1 MPTKD
6 YILDN
11 VAGYKAED
19 LYGFINKG
27 LVTFDELCN
36 DTNGEFNPKVRQE
49 LKRMLEHGDD
59 DEWASAQ
66 AAHTIEAVQHYLD
79 TFAEGKF
86 RPEARA
92 LKAQI
97 EREQADAAAQ
107 ESAENDWDALDK
119 NDIDALNDFVTNN
132 PDSVHAAEAN
142 QRINDLLLD
151 SIMDYDID
159 TLIDEIKQI
168 LNEVGTTA
176 LYKDPNIANK
186 IRYYIKKRYATK
198 AEFLNKLREDCNL
211 LNAST
216 VKYLIDN
223 EHLITIADL
232 YGIGIDKQF
241 IKAMQNGKQTESY
254 TYTRSLDRIHKQ
266 STEVYFWGIP
276 SSGKSCALGAI
287 LSVAG
292 SGRVAK
298 VMDADTASQGYGY
311 MTYLM
316 NHFPQN
322 GEVGTLLGGTP
333 IDAFYEMG
341 FDLTDNDNRTHP
353 ITCIDMAGE
362 LMSCMFKSNAN
373 MPLTDIHLNMLDT
386 MTNVLIDN
394 RSTNRKIHFFV
405 IEYGGEDRIY
415 DGYRQPVFLEGALS
429 YIKDTGIFKKETDAI
444 FIMVTKVDKMK
455 NVTRDAITQYVK
467 DKYKGFYNRLN
478 KICED
483 NEINGKKVEIVAFSL
498 GKVCFQ
504 SYCKFDTKPA
514 ENVVDI
520 MLKHSASNHGGKL
533 GIIGKIFRG

>member
-254 TYTRSLDRIHKQ
+254 TDR
-266 STEVYFWGIP
+266 
-276 SSGKSCALGAI
+276 KS
-287 LSVAG
+287 
-292 SGRVAK
+292 
-298 VMDADTASQGYGY
+298 
-311 MTYLM
+311 
-316 NHFPQN
+316 
-322 GEVGTLLGGTP
+322 
-333 IDAFYEMG
+333 
-341 FDLTDNDNRTHP
+341 
-353 ITCIDMAGE
+353 
-362 LMSCMFKSNAN
+362 
-373 MPLTDIHLNMLDT
+373 
-386 MTNVLIDN
+386 
-394 RSTNRKIHFFV
+394 
-405 IEYGGEDRIY
+405 
-415 DGYRQPVFLEGALS
+415 
-429 YIKDTGIFKKETDAI
+429 
-444 FIMVTKVDKMK
+444 
-455 NVTRDAITQYVK
+455 
-467 DKYKGFYNRLN
+467 
-478 KICED
+478 
-483 NEINGKKVEIVAFSL
+483 
-498 GKVCFQ
+498 
-504 SYCKFDTKPA
+504 
-514 ENVVDI
+514 VV
-520 MLKHSASNHGGKL
+520 
-533 GIIGKIFRG
+533 

>member
-11 VAGYKAED
+11 VAGYKAEN

-36 DTNGEFNPKVRQE
+36 DTNGEFSPKVRQE

-86 RPEARA
+86 RPQARA

-97 EREQADAAAQ
+97 EREQADASAQ
-107 ESAENDWDALDK
+107 KSAESAWKALDK

-132 PDSVHAAEAN
+132 PDSVHAAEAT

-159 TLIDEIKQI
+159 TLIDKIKQI
-168 LNEVGTTA
+168 LNEAGTSA
-176 LYKDPNIANK
+176 SYKNDNIANEIK
-186 IRYYIKKRYATK
+186 SYIKKRYATK
-198 AEFLNKLREDCNL
+198 AQFLDKLREDCNL
-211 LNAST
+211 LNASA
-216 VKYLIDN
+216 VKHLID
-223 EHLITIADL
+223 EHIITIADL
-232 YGIGIDKQF
+232 SGIGIGKQF
-241 IKAMQNGKQTESY
+241 IKAMLTGLQTDSY

-292 SGRVAK
+292 SGKVAK

-311 MTYLM
+311 MTYLTS
-316 NHFPQN
+316 HFPQN

-341 FDLTDNDNRTHP
+341 FDLTDESNRTHP

-362 LMSCMFKSNAN
+362 LMRCMFKSNAN
-373 MPLTDIHLNMLDT
+373 MPLSDTDLNMLDT
-386 MTNVLIDN
+386 MTKVLIDN

-405 IEYGGEDRIY
+405 IEYGGEDRIF
-415 DGYRQPVFLEGALS
+415 DGYHQDVYLNGALS

-455 NVTRDAITQYVK
+455 HVTRDAITQYVK
-467 DKYKGFYNRLN
+467 DNYEGFYNGLN

>member
-11 VAGYKAED
+11 VAGYKAEN

-36 DTNGEFNPKVRQE
+36 DTNGEFSPKVRQE

-86 RPEARA
+86 RPQARA

-97 EREQADAAAQ
+97 EREQADASAQ
-107 ESAENDWDALDK
+107 KSAESAWKALDK

-132 PDSVHAAEAN
+132 PDSVHAAEAT
-142 QRINDLLLD
+142 QRIKDLLLD

-159 TLIDEIKQI
+159 TLIDKIKQI
-168 LNEVGTTA
+168 LNEAGTSA
-176 LYKDPNIANK
+176 SYKNDNIANEIK
-186 IRYYIKKRYATK
+186 SYIKKRYATK
-198 AEFLNKLREDCNL
+198 AQFLDKLREDCNL
-211 LNAST
+211 LNASA
-216 VKYLIDN
+216 VKHLID
-223 EHLITIADL
+223 EHIITIADL
-232 YGIGIDKQF
+232 SGIGIGKQF
-241 IKAMQNGKQTESY
+241 IKAMLTGLQTDSY

-292 SGRVAK
+292 SGKVAK

-311 MTYLM
+311 MTYLTS
-316 NHFPQN
+316 HFPQN

-341 FDLTDNDNRTHP
+341 FDLTDESNRTHP

-362 LMSCMFKSNAN
+362 LMRCMYKSNAN
-373 MPLTDIHLNMLDT
+373 MPLSDTDLNMLDT
-386 MTNVLIDN
+386 MTKVLIDN

-405 IEYGGEDRIY
+405 IEYGGEDRIF
-415 DGYRQPVFLEGALS
+415 DGYHQDVYLNGALS

-455 NVTRDAITQYVK
+455 HVTRDAITQYVK
-467 DKYKGFYNRLN
+467 DNYEGFYNGLN

>member
-1 MPTKD
+1 M
-6 YILDN
+6 
-11 VAGYKAED
+11 AGYKAED

-36 DTNGEFNPKVRQE
+36 DTNGEFSPKVRQE

-86 RPEARA
+86 RPQARA

-97 EREQADAAAQ
+97 EREQADASAQ
-107 ESAENDWDALDK
+107 KSAESAWKALDK
-119 NDIDALNDFVTNN
+119 NDIDALNDFVASN
-132 PDSVHAAEAN
+132 PDSVHAAEAT

-168 LNEVGTTA
+168 LNEAGTSA
-176 LYKDPNIANK
+176 SYKNDNIANEIK
-186 IRYYIKKRYATK
+186 SYIKKRYATK
-198 AEFLNKLREDCNL
+198 AQFLDKLREDCNL
-211 LNAST
+211 LNASA
-216 VKYLIDN
+216 VKHLID
-223 EHLITIADL
+223 EHIITIADL
-232 YGIGIDKQF
+232 SGIGIGKQF
-241 IKAMQNGKQTESY
+241 IKAMLTGLQTDSY

-292 SGRVAK
+292 SGKVAK

-311 MTYLM
+311 MTYLTS
-316 NHFPQN
+316 HFPQN

-341 FDLTDNDNRTHP
+341 FDLTDESNRTHP

-362 LMSCMFKSNAN
+362 LMRCMYKSNAN
-373 MPLTDIHLNMLDT
+373 MPLSDTDLNMLDT
-386 MTNVLIDN
+386 MTKVLIDN

-405 IEYGGEDRIY
+405 IEYGGEDRIF
-415 DGYRQPVFLEGALS
+415 DGYHQDVYLNGALS

-455 NVTRDAITQYVK
+455 HVTRDAITQYVK
-467 DKYKGFYNRLN
+467 DNYEGFYNGLN

>member
-11 VAGYKAED
+11 VAGYKAEN

-36 DTNGEFNPKVRQE
+36 DTNGEFSPKVRQE

-79 TFAEGKF
+79 TFSEGKF

-97 EREQADAAAQ
+97 EREQADATAQ

-119 NDIDALNDFVTNN
+119 NDIDALNDFVASN
-132 PDSVHAAEAN
+132 PNSVHVAEAN

-159 TLIDEIKQI
+159 TLIDKIKQI
-168 LNEVGTTA
+168 LNEAGTSA
-176 LYKDPNIANK
+176 SYKNDNIANEIK
-186 IRYYIKKRYATK
+186 SYIKKDYATK
-198 AEFLNKLREDCNL
+198 TEFLDKLREDCNL
-211 LNAST
+211 LNASA
-216 VKYLIDN
+216 VKHLID
-223 EHLITIADL
+223 EHIITIADL
-232 YGIGIDKQF
+232 SGIGIDKQF
-241 IKAMQNGKQTESY
+241 IKAMLTGLQTDSY

-292 SGRVAK
+292 SGKVAK

-311 MTYLM
+311 MTYLTS
-316 NHFPQN
+316 HFPQN

-341 FDLTDNDNRTHP
+341 FDLTDESNRTHP

-362 LMSCMFKSNAN
+362 LMRCMYKSNAN
-373 MPLTDIHLNMLDT
+373 MPLSDTDLNMLDT
-386 MTNVLIDN
+386 MTKVLIDN

-405 IEYGGEDRIY
+405 IEYGGEDRIF
-415 DGYRQPVFLEGALS
+415 DGYHQDVYLNGALS

-467 DKYKGFYNRLN
+467 DNYEGFYNGLN

-504 SYCKFDTKPA
+504 SYCKFNTKPA

-520 MLKHSASNHGGKL
+520 MLDHSASNHGGKL

>member
-36 DTNGEFNPKVRQE
+36 DTNGEFSPKVRQE

-86 RPEARA
+86 RPQARA

-97 EREQADAAAQ
+97 EREQADASAQ
-107 ESAENDWDALDK
+107 NSAESAWKALDK
-119 NDIDALNDFVTNN
+119 NDIDALNDFVASN
-132 PDSVHAAEAN
+132 PDSVHAAEAT

-159 TLIDEIKQI
+159 TLIDKIKQI
-168 LNEVGTTA
+168 LNEAGTSA
-176 LYKDPNIANK
+176 SYKNDNIANEIK
-186 IRYYIKKRYATK
+186 SYIKKRYATK
-198 AEFLNKLREDCNL
+198 AQFLDKLREDCNL
-211 LNAST
+211 LNASA
-216 VKYLIDN
+216 VKHLID
-223 EHLITIADL
+223 EHIITIADL
-232 YGIGIDKQF
+232 SGIGIGKQF
-241 IKAMQNGKQTESY
+241 IKAMLTGLQTDSY

-292 SGRVAK
+292 SGKVAK

-311 MTYLM
+311 MTYLTS
-316 NHFPQN
+316 HFPQN

-341 FDLTDNDNRTHP
+341 FDLTDESNRTHP

-362 LMSCMFKSNAN
+362 LMRCMYKSNAN
-373 MPLTDIHLNMLDT
+373 MPLSDTDLNMLDT
-386 MTNVLIDN
+386 MTKVLIDN

-405 IEYGGEDRIY
+405 IEYGGEDRIF
-415 DGYRQPVFLEGALS
+415 DGYHQDVYLNGALS

-455 NVTRDAITQYVK
+455 HVTRDAITQYVK
-467 DKYKGFYNRLN
+467 DNYEGFYNGLN

>member
-36 DTNGEFNPKVRQE
+36 DTNGEFSPKVRQE

-97 EREQADAAAQ
+97 EREQADASAQ
-107 ESAENDWDALDK
+107 KSAESAWKALDK

-132 PDSVHAAEAN
+132 PDSVHAAEAT

-159 TLIDEIKQI
+159 TLIDKIKQI
-168 LNEVGTTA
+168 LNEAGTSA
-176 LYKDPNIANK
+176 SYKNDNIANEIK
-186 IRYYIKKRYATK
+186 SYIKKRYATK
-198 AEFLNKLREDCNL
+198 AQFLDKLREDCNL
-211 LNAST
+211 LNASA
-216 VKYLIDN
+216 VKHLID
-223 EHLITIADL
+223 EHIITIADL
-232 YGIGIDKQF
+232 SGIGIGKQF
-241 IKAMQNGKQTESY
+241 IKAMLTGLQTDSY

-292 SGRVAK
+292 SGKVAK

-311 MTYLM
+311 MTYLTS
-316 NHFPQN
+316 HFPQN

-341 FDLTDNDNRTHP
+341 FDLTDESNRTHP

-362 LMSCMFKSNAN
+362 LMRCMYKSNAN
-373 MPLTDIHLNMLDT
+373 MPLSDTDLNMLDT
-386 MTNVLIDN
+386 MTKVLIDN

-405 IEYGGEDRIY
+405 IEYGGEDRIF
-415 DGYRQPVFLEGALS
+415 DGYHQDVYLNGALS

-455 NVTRDAITQYVK
+455 HVTRDAITQYVK
-467 DKYKGFYNRLN
+467 DNYEGFYNGLN
-478 KICED
+478 KICKD

-533 GIIGKIFRG
+533 GVIGKIFRG

>member
-11 VAGYKAED
+11 VAGYKAEN

-36 DTNGEFNPKVRQE
+36 DTNGEFSPKVRQE

-86 RPEARA
+86 RPQARA

-97 EREQADAAAQ
+97 EREQADASAQ
-107 ESAENDWDALDK
+107 KSAESAWKALDK
-119 NDIDALNDFVTNN
+119 NDIDTLNDFVTNN
-132 PDSVHAAEAN
+132 PDSVHAAEAT

-159 TLIDEIKQI
+159 TLIDKIKQI
-168 LNEVGTTA
+168 LNEAGTSA
-176 LYKDPNIANK
+176 SYKNDNIANEIK
-186 IRYYIKKRYATK
+186 SYIKKRYATK
-198 AEFLNKLREDCNL
+198 AQFLDKLREDCNL
-211 LNAST
+211 LNASA
-216 VKYLIDN
+216 VKHLID
-223 EHLITIADL
+223 EHIITIADL
-232 YGIGIDKQF
+232 SGIGIGKQF
-241 IKAMQNGKQTESY
+241 IKAMLTGLQTDSY

-292 SGRVAK
+292 SGKVAK

-311 MTYLM
+311 MTYLTS
-316 NHFPQN
+316 HFPQN

-341 FDLTDNDNRTHP
+341 FDLTDESNRTHP

-362 LMSCMFKSNAN
+362 LMRCMYKSNAN
-373 MPLTDIHLNMLDT
+373 MPLSDTDLNMLDT
-386 MTNVLIDN
+386 MTKVLIDN

-405 IEYGGEDRIY
+405 IEYGGEDRIF
-415 DGYRQPVFLEGALS
+415 DGYHQDVYLNGALS

-455 NVTRDAITQYVK
+455 HVTRDAITQYVK
-467 DKYKGFYNRLN
+467 DNYEGFYNGLN

>member
-11 VAGYKAED
+11 VAGYKAEN

-36 DTNGEFNPKVRQE
+36 DTNGEFSPKVRQE

-86 RPEARA
+86 RPQARA

-97 EREQADAAAQ
+97 EREQADASAQ
-107 ESAENDWDALDK
+107 KSAESAWKALDK

-132 PDSVHAAEAN
+132 PDSVHAAEAT

-159 TLIDEIKQI
+159 TLIDKIKQI
-168 LNEVGTTA
+168 LNEAGTSA
-176 LYKDPNIANK
+176 SYKNDNIANEIK
-186 IRYYIKKRYATK
+186 SYIKKRYATK
-198 AEFLNKLREDCNL
+198 AQFLDKLREDCNL
-211 LNAST
+211 LNASA
-216 VKYLIDN
+216 VKHLID
-223 EHLITIADL
+223 EHIITIADL
-232 YGIGIDKQF
+232 SGIGIGKQF
-241 IKAMQNGKQTESY
+241 IKAMLTGLQTDSY
-254 TYTRSLDRIHKQ
+254 TYTRSLNRIHKQ

-292 SGRVAK
+292 SGKVAK

-311 MTYLM
+311 MTYLTS
-316 NHFPQN
+316 HFPQN

-341 FDLTDNDNRTHP
+341 FDLTDESNRTHP

-362 LMSCMFKSNAN
+362 LMRCMYKSNAN
-373 MPLTDIHLNMLDT
+373 MPLSDTDLNMLDT
-386 MTNVLIDN
+386 MTKVLIDN

-405 IEYGGEDRIY
+405 IEYGGEDRIF
-415 DGYRQPVFLEGALS
+415 DGYHQDVYLNGALS

-455 NVTRDAITQYVK
+455 HVTRDAITQYVK
-467 DKYKGFYNRLN
+467 DNYEGFYNGLN

>member
-11 VAGYKAED
+11 VAGYKAEN

-36 DTNGEFNPKVRQE
+36 DTNGEFSPKVRQE

-86 RPEARA
+86 RPQARA

-97 EREQADAAAQ
+97 EREQADASAQ
-107 ESAENDWDALDK
+107 KSAESAWKALDK

-132 PDSVHAAEAN
+132 PDSVHAAEDT

-159 TLIDEIKQI
+159 TLIDKIKQI
-168 LNEVGTTA
+168 LNEAGTSA
-176 LYKDPNIANK
+176 SYKNDNIANEIK
-186 IRYYIKKRYATK
+186 SYIKKRYATK
-198 AEFLNKLREDCNL
+198 AQFLDKLREDCNL
-211 LNAST
+211 LNASA
-216 VKYLIDN
+216 VKHLID
-223 EHLITIADL
+223 EHIITIADL
-232 YGIGIDKQF
+232 SGIGIGKQF
-241 IKAMQNGKQTESY
+241 IKAMLTGLQTDSY

-292 SGRVAK
+292 SGKVAK

-311 MTYLM
+311 MTYLTS
-316 NHFPQN
+316 HFPQN

-341 FDLTDNDNRTHP
+341 FDLTDESNRTHP

-362 LMSCMFKSNAN
+362 LMRCMYKSNAN
-373 MPLTDIHLNMLDT
+373 MPLSDTDLNMLDT
-386 MTNVLIDN
+386 MTKVLIDN

-405 IEYGGEDRIY
+405 IEYGGEDRIF
-415 DGYRQPVFLEGALS
+415 DGYHQDVYLNGALS

-455 NVTRDAITQYVK
+455 RVTRDAITQYVK
-467 DKYKGFYNRLN
+467 DNYLGFYNGLD
-478 KICED
+478 KICCD
-483 NEINGKKVEIVAFSL
+483 NEINGKRVEIVAFSL